1 MFKGAT
7 GKRVFYFSSAML
19 RVILSLLLLIT
30 FIIVKIWVKP
40 SIDWLNSLLIIL
52 SISGFVSGV
61 FNLAMCGMPAIAYK
75 SKMAIQ
81 IICFVFAL
89 LTGGP
94 LSSLLTGCAVFT
106 KVLPEDIKNEKVFN
120 TKTFDKGDNK

>member
-7 GKRVFYFSSAML
+7 GKRVFYFSSAIL
-19 RVILSLLLLIT
+19 RVILSLLLLVA
-30 FIIVKIWVKP
+30 FIVVKIVVRP
-40 SIDWLNSLLIIL
+40 NIDWLNALLIIL
-52 SISGFVSGV
+52 SISGFVSGI

-75 SKMAIQ
+75 SKKAIQ
-81 IICFVFAL
+81 IICFVFTCI
-89 LTGGP
+89 TGAP
-94 LSSLLTGCAVFT
+94 LSSVLTGFAVFT

>member
-19 RVILSLLLLIT
+19 RVIVSIVLLIT
-30 FIIVKIWVKP
+30 CIVVKLAVKP
-40 SIDWLNSLLIIL
+40 NIEWLNILLIVLTITGF
-52 SISGFVSGV
+52 ISGL

-75 SKMAIQ
+75 SKKVIQ
-81 IICFVFAL
+81 IICFLFTLVTGGIL
-89 LTGGP
+89 SSILTGF
-94 LSSLLTGCAVFT
+94 AVFT

-120 TKTFDKGDNK
+120 TKTFDKGE